1 MNNNIKKEDT
11 NNTTLEIRVL
21 LSDIWRGFIK
31 FGWIAVALA
40 IVLGGLQFYRSYVR
54 FTPTYTVSATF
65 TVHTENEVL
74 SGDNNASAYSF
85 FYDRNTA
92 SQFQAVFPNI
102 INNSVLQK
110 LVCSDLGVTYVPATV
125 TATCID
131 DTSMV
136 TLTATGSDAQLTYDT
151 LMSVIENYSSVADY
165 IIGRTKLVM
174 IDEPIFPESPSNSL
188 AWRSSVFRAA
198 LIGFVLGLGW
208 IILYAILRKT
218 VRTREDI
225 QNLLNQS
232 CIGMLPQVIF
242 KKYRRKINTDIIITN
257 PNVGNEFIESLRLI
271 RGSFIKK
278 LKEGEKSVVI
288 TSTAPDEGKSVVT
301 VNLAAVLG
309 RSGNKVL
316 VVDCDLRSLGTTSL
330 IGDLSSFTSK
340 DEENG
345 VYSIRY
351 IHTLGFDLLSFNG
364 EKHLQTIVRTHG
376 LKKLFSQLKEKYD
389 LILIDTPPCGMI
401 SDASII
407 AGAADTVLYV
417 IRQDSV
423 MQNTIRAGINSMLDT
438 EARFLGCVL
447 NGAMGGF
454 GGYGSYYR
462 YGGYHKYYHYGK
474 SGKYGN
480 YHKYY
485 RYGMSGKYGYGK
497 NKNAKKQ

>member
-1 MNNNIKKEDT
+1 MNNNIIKDDT

-31 FGWIAVALA
+31 FGWTAFVLA
-40 IVLGGLQFYRSYVR
+40 IVLGGIQFYRSYVR
-54 FTPTYTVSATF
+54 FTPVYTVSATF

-74 SGDNNASAYSF
+74 AGDNNASAYSF

-110 LVCSDLGVTYVPATV
+110 LICSELGVTSVPATV
-125 TATCID
+125 TAICID

-151 LMSVIENYSSVADY
+151 LISVIKNYSAVGDY

-174 IDEPIFPESPSNSL
+174 IDEPVFPENPSNSL

-208 IILYAILRKT
+208 VILYAILRKT
-218 VRTREDI
+218 IRTRDDI
-225 QNLLNQS
+225 QSLLNQN
-232 CIGMLPQVIF
+232 CIGILPQVIF
-242 KKYRRKINTDIIITN
+242 KKYRRKINTDIVITN
-257 PNVGNEFIESLRLI
+257 PNIGNDFVEALRLI
-271 RGSFIKK
+271 KGALKK
-278 LKEGEKSVVI
+278 RISNGEKTVVI

-301 VNLAAVLG
+301 VNLAAELARNG
-309 RSGNKVL
+309 DRIL
-316 VVDCDLRSLGTTSL
+316 VVDCDLRNLGTTTL
-330 IGDLSSFTSK
+330 IGDLSTYR
-340 DEENG
+340 EIG
-345 VYSIRY
+345 VNNEMYSIKH
-351 IHTLGFDLLSFNG
+351 IDTLGFDLLSFNG
-364 EKHLQTIVRTHG
+364 ERHLQSIVRTHG
-376 LKKLFSQLKEKYD
+376 LKSLFSQLKEKYD

-423 MQNTIRAGINSMLDT
+423 MQNSIRSGINSMLDT

-447 NGAMGGF
+447 NGATGGF

-462 YGGYHKYYHYGK
+462 YGGYHKYYRN
-474 SGKYGN
+474 GKYGGYN
-480 YHKYY
+480 
-485 RYGMSGKYGYGK
+485 RFNRFARDGKYGYGK
-497 NKNAKKQ
+497 NKTSKK

>member
-1 MNNNIKKEDT
+1 MNNNITKDDT

-21 LSDIWRGFIK
+21 LSDIWRGFVK
-31 FGWIAVALA
+31 FGWVA
-40 IVLGGLQFYRSYVR
+40 IVLAVVLGGIQFYRSYVR
-54 FTPTYTVSATF
+54 FTPVYTVSSTF

-74 SGDNNASAYSF
+74 AGDNDASAYSF

-102 INNSVLQK
+102 INNSVVQK
-110 LVCSDLGVTYVPATV
+110 LICSDLGVTSVPASV

-151 LMSVIENYSSVADY
+151 LMSVIKNYSAVGDY

-174 IDEPIFPESPSNSL
+174 IDEPVLPENPSNSL

-218 VRTREDI
+218 IRTRDDI
-225 QNLLNQS
+225 HSLLNQH
-232 CIGMLPQVIF
+232 CIGILPQVIF

-257 PNVGNEFIESLRLI
+257 SNIGNDFIEALRLI
-271 RGSFIKK
+271 KGAFNKK
-278 LKEGEKSVVI
+278 INDGEKTVVI

-301 VNLAAVLG
+301 VNLAAELAK
-309 RSGNKVL
+309 SGDRIL
-316 VVDCDLRSLGTTSL
+316 VVDCDLRNLGTTTL
-330 IGDLSSFTSK
+330 IGNLSAYRQI
-340 DEENG
+340 DVENEI
-345 VYSIRY
+345 YSIRQ
-351 IHTLGFDLLSFNG
+351 IDTLGFDLLSFNG
-364 EKHLQTIVRTHG
+364 ERHLQSIVRTHG
-376 LKKLFSQLKEKYD
+376 LKTLFAQLEENYD

-447 NGAMGGF
+447 NGATGGF
-454 GGYGSYYR
+454 GGYGSYYK
-462 YGGYHKYYHYGK
+462 YGGYHKYYR
-474 SGKYGN
+474 SGKYGGN
-480 YHKYY
+480 NKYN
-485 RYGMSGKYGYGK
+485 RFARGSKSGYG
-497 NKNAKKQ
+497 NNRTKK